1 MVVVKEKVRSEIV
14 SVASKIFSRHGFRKT
29 TMDQIA
35 EATKMGK
42 SSIYYYFKSKED
54 IFAAVV
60 VKEAQE
66 LKYALQEVVRSGASP
81 IDRLKDYIRFRLYHV
96 KTVSNFYEAMKDESN
111 VKMGFVANIRKRFEE
126 QEYKMLKEILDT
138 GIEEGAFKLTDS
150 GIGAV
155 AIMTM
160 MKGLEIPLF
169 LNEYSRTKKEQ
180 LLDDLMNV
188 VFFGLIKR

>member
-1 MVVVKEKVRSEIV
+1 MVVVKEKVRAEIV
-14 SVASKIFSRHGFRKT
+14 TVASKIFSRHGFRKT

-35 EATKMGK
+35 ESTNMGK

-60 VKEAQE
+60 VREAQE
-66 LKYALQEVVRSGASP
+66 LKYALKDVIQSGATP
-81 IDRLKDYIRFRLYHV
+81 IDRLKDYIWFRLYHV
-96 KTVSNFYEAMKDESN
+96 KTVSNFYAAMKEESL
-111 VKMGFVANIRKRFEE
+111 VKMGFVADIRKRFEE
-126 QEYKMLKEILDT
+126 QEYVMLKEILDT
-138 GIEEGAFKLTDS
+138 GIKEGAFKLNDS

-169 LNEYSRTKKEQ
+169 LNAYSRTKKEK

-188 VFFGLIKR
+188 VFYGLIKR